1 MMRYL
6 CLLFIAACTASLFS
20 CTDSE
25 EPMSPLIGAWENREY
40 VDSLNYWIVER
51 YDFVNDS
58 TYDINVTVRESETG
72 KDLGYRFATRGWYN
86 LQANDF
92 TFTYSEMYQIK
103 NYYLPSRDNLYAPK
117 NELRFSEI
125 DFSDTPTANLTF
137 SSDGKQFELLAE
149 CLGYNSECALPKTY
163 SKIN

>member
-1 MMRYL
+1 MRYL
-6 CLLFIAACTASLFS
+6 YLFILSVFTASLFS
-20 CTDSE
+20 CSDAE
-25 EPMSPLIGAWENREY
+25 EPKSPLIGAWENREY

-58 TYDINVTVRESETG
+58 TYDINITVRESETG
-72 KDLGYRFATRGWYN
+72 KDLGYRFVTRGWYD

-92 TFTYSEMYQIK
+92 TFTYSEVYQIK
-103 NYYLPSRDNLYAPK
+103 NYYIPSRDDLYAPK

-137 SSDGKQFELLAE
+137 SSDRKQFDLLAK
-149 CLGYNSECALPKTY
+149 CLEYYSECPLPKTY